1 MKKLAESGYTFHLDD
16 FGVGYSNFNCVL
28 RLPLKTVKL
37 DMTLTSTV
45 EKSSE
50 SNNNIVYILTDL
62 FHDMGLNV
70 VAEGAESSEH
80 VEMLSSFGVDA
91 IQGYFFARPMP
102 LEKLKEFL
110 SDKI

>member
-1 MKKLAESGYTFHLDD
+1 
-16 FGVGYSNFNCVL
+16 
-28 RLPLKTVKL
+28 
-37 DMTLTSTV
+37 MTLTATA
-45 EKSSE
+45 EKSGE

-102 LEKLKEFL
+102 LEKLKKFL
-110 SDKI
+110 TDKT